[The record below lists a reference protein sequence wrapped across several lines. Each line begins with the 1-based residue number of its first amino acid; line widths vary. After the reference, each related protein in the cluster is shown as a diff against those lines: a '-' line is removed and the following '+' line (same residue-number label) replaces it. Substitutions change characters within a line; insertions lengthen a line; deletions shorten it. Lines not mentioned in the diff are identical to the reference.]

1 MYNKIKNPDTN
12 RWVSI
17 TTPTGKKILKKYLIQ
32 SGGSCGLSNSM
43 VEEILD
49 IFINA
54 CPKYQG
60 YLCEECENSY
70 KNFIVRLATV
80 DNITGDELTKLKKI
94 IKKFPCEINRQMCEI
109 YDFYTEKPEPK
120 SKRKSKRKSK
130 GNRLPPIKYR

>member
-32 SGGSCGLSNSM
+32 SGGSCGLSDNM
-43 VEEILD
+43 VDEILD

-80 DNITGDELTKLKKI
+80 DNITGDELTKLEKI

-109 YDFYTEKPEPK
+109 SDFYKKKK

-130 GNRLPPIKYR
+130 GIKLPPI